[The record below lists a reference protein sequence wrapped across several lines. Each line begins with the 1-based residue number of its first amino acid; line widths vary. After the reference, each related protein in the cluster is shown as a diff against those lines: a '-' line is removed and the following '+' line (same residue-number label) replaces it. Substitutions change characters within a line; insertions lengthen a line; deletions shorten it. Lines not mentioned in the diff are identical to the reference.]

1 MRQTP
6 LHLSLL
12 SARPS
17 RLPKLFVRGH
27 SLGHTGGGAHH
38 LGHNLGHN
46 LSHNLGQNLG
56 HNLGH
61 SSADQLLRTMAPEQL
76 ACMVNVE
83 DSFGFNPLQRVHDMH
98 QHTRKDTV
106 ERKLTRHMLDWCAD
120 DL

>member
-1 MRQTP
+1 LRQTP

-27 SLGHTGGGAHH
+27 SLGHTGGVAHH
-38 LGHNLGHN
+38 
-46 LSHNLGQNLG
+46 LG

>member
-1 MRQTP
+1 MTSLIRYLRQTP
-6 LHLSLL
+6 LHLALL

-27 SLGHTGGGAHH
+27 TGGG
-38 LGHNLGHN
+38 GHNLEHN
-46 LSHNLGQNLG
+46 LDHNLDP
-56 HNLGH
+56 
-61 SSADQLLRTMAPEQL
+61 SPEQLACMQVLTMAPEQL

-98 QHTRKDTV
+98 QQTRKDTV

-120 DL
+120 DLG

>member
-1 MRQTP
+1 MAPLIRYLRQTP

-27 SLGHTGGGAHH
+27 SLGHTGGGVHS

-46 LSHNLGQNLG
+46 LD
-56 HNLGH
+56 H
-61 SSADQLLRTMAPEQL
+61 SPADQLLRTMAPEQL